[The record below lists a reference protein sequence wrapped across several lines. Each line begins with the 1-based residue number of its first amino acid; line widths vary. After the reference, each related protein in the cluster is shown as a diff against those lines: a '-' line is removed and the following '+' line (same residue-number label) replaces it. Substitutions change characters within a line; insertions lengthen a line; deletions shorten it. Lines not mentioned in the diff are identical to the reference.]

1 MQQGKEEVIQMLIS
15 REMFSTVDFPG
26 GSDGKASA
34 YNVGDPG
41 SIRGSGRS
49 PGHITTGGL
58 RHTLTPRQV
67 ILTSCRAQDRKPV
80 CGAHTWMDL
89 ILQGQ
94 TTVSH
99 GLRGEIR
106 KLGTFTGQE
115 GSSWP
120 RLPSPD
126 TRWQV

>member
-49 PGHITTGGL
+49 PGEGNGYPL
-58 RHTLTPRQV
+58 QY
-67 ILTSCRAQDRKPV
+67 SCLENPKGRGAWRAAVHGVTHEPIPYNKSFSV
-80 CGAHTWMDL
+80 YAHP
-89 ILQGQ
+89 I
-94 TTVSH
+94 
-99 GLRGEIR
+99 
-106 KLGTFTGQE
+106 
-115 GSSWP
+115 GSISSEYP
-120 RLPSPD
+120 NKHNCLKYRII
-126 TRWQV
+126 V